1 MYLEWLASPHDR
13 YTKGMQRQPSALD
26 TGHDDAKRR
35 TGAQGAGRAA
45 ECSPRPR
52 LPRFILLAAVPLT
65 LLSLTFV
72 LYCADLL
79 EQLHSARLEL
89 QGVEYARKL
98 QHTNMA
104 LARLRGLTRMRAAGD
119 VGVES
124 QIAVDRVSLEAEL
137 ADVLADPAGEAFGLH
152 GEVLE
157 IERTLWQELDRPAAP
172 DSFARL
178 TAQIDRLREL
188 LLRTAER
195 SRLLLDPDIDGYYLV
210 TLLVD
215 RVPSLIESIG
225 QLRGLGAGFHV
236 AGAMD
241 REQLS
246 LVERRVEGIR
256 HDMAVVGRMVRAL
269 QQAEGRSIEQR
280 FDASRDHIEQFLA
293 ASLAIATGKGPDS
306 LLFFELGSEAISLC
320 RGVCREARALLV
332 SLLEHRIDR
341 LRTRLGLG
349 AAAFTATLA
358 LVLFLFAAYYRGEGR
373 FIRRL
378 QELATVDPLTG
389 AGNRRAFD
397 EALARQIETAD
408 RYDRAFSV
416 VAFDIDCFKEINDMH
431 GHEAGDGV
439 IRRLAGIARE
449 TIRHP
454 IDRVYRTGGDEF
466 HLLLPETD
474 LAGAQGL
481 AERFRAAMAENPF
494 DDTGPASISLGVA
507 QYRRGEILCD
517 LLKRADIA
525 LYLAKRDGRNRV
537 VASPEEPPA

>member
-1 MYLEWLASPHDR
+1 LQSQPGFQLDLADATTNILKPQTS
-13 YTKGMQRQPSALD
+13 
-26 TGHDDAKRR
+26 GHLRVADMKEEAGAAKSDFRK
-35 TGAQGAGRAA
+35 
-45 ECSPRPR
+45 R
-52 LPRFILLAAVPLT
+52 LPGFLPLAVVPLM
-65 LLSLTFV
+65 LLSITFG
-72 LYCADLL
+72 LFCADIL
-79 EQLHSARLEL
+79 EHLRSTRMEM

-124 QIAVDRVSLEAEL
+124 QIAVDRVSLDAEFAGL
-137 ADVLADPAGEAFGLH
+137 LADPAGEDFGLQ

-157 IERTLWQELDRPAAP
+157 IERTAWQELDRPAAP

-195 SRLLLDPDIDGYYLV
+195 SRLLLDPEIDGYYLV

-236 AGAMD
+236 TGAMD

-246 LVERRVEGIR
+246 VVEQRVEGIR

-332 SLLEHRIDR
+332 SLLERRIDR

-349 AAAFTATLA
+349 TAAFTATLA
-358 LVLFLFAAYYRGEGR
+358 LVLFLFVAYYRGEGR

-378 QELATVDPLTG
+378 QELATVDSLTG

-408 RYDRAFSV
+408 RYGRTFSV
-416 VAFDIDCFKEINDMH
+416 VAFDIDHFKGINDMY

-454 IDRVYRTGGDEF
+454 IDRVYRSGGDEF

-481 AERFRAAMAENPF
+481 AERFRVAVAENPF